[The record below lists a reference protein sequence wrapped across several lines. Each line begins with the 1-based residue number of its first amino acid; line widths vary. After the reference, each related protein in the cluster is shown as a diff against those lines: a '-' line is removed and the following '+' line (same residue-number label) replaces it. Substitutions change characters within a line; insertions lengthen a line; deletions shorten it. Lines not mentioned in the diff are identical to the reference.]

1 MAFTFPSPEWASAY
15 RDAINASD
23 YRHAAAAW
31 THGPMA
37 LVIRR
42 GQAQALPGDQAIWLD
57 LERGQCRDARLT
69 SVEEAQRAPF
79 IFSADYA
86 RWKQVIHKELEPIR
100 AIMQRKL
107 DVQGQVS
114 TIVRFVQAAKELVE
128 CAARVPTQFP
138 DE

>member
-1 MAFTFPSPEWASAY
+1 MAFTFPSTEWATAY
-15 RDAINASD
+15 RDAINASE
-23 YRHAAAAW
+23 YRHAGASW

-42 GQAQALPGDQAIWLD
+42 GQGTVPPEDQAIWLD
-57 LERGQCRDARLT
+57 LERGQCKAARLT

-79 IFSADYA
+79 VFSADYT

-100 AIMQRKL
+100 AILQRKL
-107 DVQGQVS
+107 EVQGQVS